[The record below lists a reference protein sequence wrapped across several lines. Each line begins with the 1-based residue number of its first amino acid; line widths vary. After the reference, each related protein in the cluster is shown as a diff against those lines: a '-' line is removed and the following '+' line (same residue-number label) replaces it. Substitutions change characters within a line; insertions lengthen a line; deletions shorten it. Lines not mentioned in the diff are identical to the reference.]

1 MMYFN
6 PNFAGDGDEAAVERE
21 LQRHETAARTSPTAD
36 VLDRIISGRTKVNAL
51 GDLLPWHWQ
60 AARRAAT
67 PVAA

>member
-36 VLDRIISGRTKVNAL
+36 VLERIVFGRTKANAL
-51 GDLLPWHWQ
+51 RELLPWNWK
-60 AARRAAT
+60 AARAT
-67 PVAA
+67 PIAAAA